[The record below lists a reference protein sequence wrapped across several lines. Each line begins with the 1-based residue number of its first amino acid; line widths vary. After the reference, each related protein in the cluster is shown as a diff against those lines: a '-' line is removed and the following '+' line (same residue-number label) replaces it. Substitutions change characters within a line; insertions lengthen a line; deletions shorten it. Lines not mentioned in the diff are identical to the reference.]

1 MATKSVYLVWQTNR
15 WLSNNSKVLA
25 YIGDCWED
33 CMAMARKLFN
43 LTDDE
48 FNELNENAQVRREDD
63 GVFVEEQCI
72 NAVYNGF

>member
-1 MATKSVYLVWQTNR
+1 MHKAK
-15 WLSNNSKVLA
+15 
-25 YIGDCWED
+25 E
-33 CMAMARKLFN
+33 LFN

-63 GVFVEEQCI
+63 GVFIEEQFI